1 MGIVGFQ
8 WGEGNYNQLT
18 LLMNRDN
25 YILSGRCQDN
35 GGSWFGIS
43 RGGRVAF
50 LVSGDLLVDRVL
62 PHMGSE
68 LYLIEF
74 LAGNMTPQEFA
85 NDVARRNEMVYLTTF
100 SLIVADM
107 PLNSMVHIR
116 KLQPM
121 AVESEIVPF
130 GVHTLSAHGG
140 LDGTLPRDLLMRG
153 IYNLMYGNN
162 PLPPLELARRCMSNA
177 EGGPHDAL
185 YLDKMVEHFEKFN
198 LTFFMVHPCTI
209 TNLFL
214 FNSVQ
219 YYGGHFGTTS
229 TTALVVERTG
239 RVRVFERYMMENGT
253 YNTHDFDFDL
263 QIGQ

>member
-1 MGIVGFQ
+1 
-8 WGEGNYNQLT
+8 
-18 LLMNRDN
+18 
-25 YILSGRCQDN
+25 
-35 GGSWFGIS
+35 
-43 RGGRVAF
+43 
-50 LVSGDLLVDRVL
+50 
-62 PHMGSE
+62 MGSE

-185 YLDKMVEHFEKFN
+185 YLDKM
-198 LTFFMVHPCTI
+198 
-209 TNLFL
+209 
-214 FNSVQ
+214 